1 MKITGIIWLDDVVD
15 KLSWKHKVTTTEIE
29 QVLSRNPRIA
39 FKEKAKQNPD
49 ENLYVALGT
58 TEAGRYLFVLFI
70 LKSHQRALILTARD
84 MTMSEKKYYDK
95 KRN

>member
-1 MKITGIIWLDDVVD
+1 MNPKGTTRLDDVVD

-39 FKEKAKQNPD
+39 FKEKGKHDPD
-49 ENLYVALGT
+49 ENLYVALGN

-84 MTMSEKKYYDK
+84 MTISEKKYYDK
-95 KRN
+95 KRS